1 MLTSNA
7 FVEEADLA
15 NEGLTMILIDWRYC
29 YRDKMNLQ
37 QNQMQKLWEKGHLLW
52 SHHLQKADHP
62 LPLKEGHR
70 KDYIRNVIHICT
82 KNNFKRKKPLQK

>member
-1 MLTSNA
+1 MLNSNA

-37 QNQMQKLWEKGHLLW
+37 QNQMQKLWEKGHLL
-52 SHHLQKADHP
+52 
-62 LPLKEGHR
+62 
-70 KDYIRNVIHICT
+70 
-82 KNNFKRKKPLQK
+82 